1 VKNLIVVG
9 DSFCAREG
17 WPQKLASLMNLNLIV
32 AGFPGQHWWSYRHF
46 LDQNLKDNDLKNTE
60 FVVFCHTFT
69 ERIPN
74 LNSELGLIN
83 AFQKPHTELEQ
94 AVVLYYKY
102 IENAPYAEWAQEKW
116 FEEINQRYSGHFKT
130 VHLHVTHTTW
140 EIRNLLGGMQVHPNL
155 TALSLDELGA
165 KNHLLF
171 DDVRANHFSQKN
183 NIILAQQLAELMKD
197 YAVTDRKLRIDEF
210 ELKSKKWTRK
220 DLW

>member
-1 VKNLIVVG
+1 MKNLIVVG
-9 DSFCAREG
+9 DSFCASEG
-17 WPQKLASLMNLNLIV
+17 WPQLLANHLDLNLIV
-32 AGFPGQHWWSYRHF
+32 AGFIGQHWWSYRHF
-46 LDQNLKDNDLKNTE
+46 LDQNLVEDDFKNTE
-60 FVVFCHTFT
+60 VIVFCHTFT

-74 LNSELGLIN
+74 LNSELASVN
-83 AFQKPHTELEQ
+83 VFDKPRTELEQ
-94 AVVLYYKY
+94 AVSLYYKY

-210 ELKSKKWTRK
+210 ELKSKKWIRK
-220 DLW
+220 YLC